1 MRTSGFSATTNSSN
15 GGTTNRT
22 DCYGLRT
29 TLAKARKIMLLCGII
44 NELEK
49 DSGVLSCFFCQASIN
64 SATAVRRWR
73 PRRMPEMT
81 AQVTDQ
87 SAKPGRWTIQ
97 G

>member
-29 TLAKARKIMLLCGII
+29 TLAKARKIMLLCGIV

-64 SATAVRRWR
+64 SATAVLRGLIYILVDRQR
-73 PRRMPEMT
+73 LFSRIKQLFEDVN
-81 AQVTDQ
+81 A
-87 SAKPGRWTIQ
+87 
-97 G
+97 